1 MKLNNFNYLENKIF
15 TELDSFLRLCRLW
28 KLKDERIVF
37 TNGCF
42 DILHRGHISYLAAAA
57 DLGTKLIVGINSDA
71 SVKRLKGTS
80 RPINSFEDRALA
92 LAALGF
98 VDAVVE
104 FEDDTPEKLIE
115 LTSPNILVKGGD
127 YKIEDI
133 IGANWVA
140 QNGGETIVIPFVQGY
155 STTNF
160 LNDLKK

>member
-15 TELDSFLRLCRLW
+15 TELGSFLRLCRLW
-28 KLKDERIVF
+28 KLKDESIVF

-104 FEDDTPEKLIE
+104 FKDDTPEKLIQ
-115 LTSPNILVKGGD
+115 LATPNILVKGGD

>member
-28 KLKDERIVF
+28 KLKDEKIVF

-57 DLGTKLIVGINSDA
+57 DLGTKLIIGINSDA
-71 SVKRLKGTS
+71 SVKSLKGPS

-104 FEDDTPEKLIE
+104 FKDDTPEKLIE

-127 YKIEDI
+127 YKIDDI

-140 QNGGETIVIPFVQGY
+140 KNGGETIVIPFVQGY

>member
-28 KLKDERIVF
+28 KLKDESIVF

-104 FEDDTPEKLIE
+104 FKDDTPEKLIQ
-115 LTSPNILVKGGD
+115 LATPNILVKGGD

>member
-42 DILHRGHISYLAAAA
+42 DILHRGHLSYLAAAA

-71 SVKRLKGTS
+71 SIKRLKGPS
-80 RPINSFEDRALA
+80 RPINTFEDRALSI
-92 LAALGF
+92 AALGF

-104 FEDDTPEKLIE
+104 FEDETPEKLIE

-140 QNGGETIVIPFVQGY
+140 QNGGETMVIPFVQGY

-160 LNDLKK
+160 LNELKK

>member
-1 MKLNNFNYLENKIF
+1 LRDLV
-15 TELDSFLRLCRLW
+15 SFSRLLQLW

-71 SVKRLKGTS
+71 SVQNLKGPS
-80 RPINSFEDRALA
+80 RPINNFEDRALM
-92 LAALGF
+92 LSALGF
-98 VDAVVE
+98 IDAVVE
-104 FEDDTPEKLIE
+104 FQEDTPEKLIKII
-115 LTSPNILVKGGD
+115 SPSTLVKGGD
-127 YKIEDI
+127 YKIEEI
-133 IGANWVA
+133 VGYEWVTK
-140 QNGGETIVIPFVQGY
+140 NGGHVQVIPFIEGY

>member
-1 MKLNNFNYLENKIF
+1 MEIK
-15 TELDSFLRLCRLW
+15 RW
-28 KLKDERIVF
+28 K
-37 TNGCF
+37 NCF
-42 DILHRGHISYLAAAA
+42 YKWMFWGHISYLAAAA

-104 FEDDTPEKLIE
+104 FKDDTPEKLIQ
-115 LTSPNILVKGGD
+115 LATPNILVKGGD

>member
-15 TELDSFLRLCRLW
+15 TDLIAFSRLCHLW
-28 KLKDERIVF
+28 KLKDEKIIF

-71 SVKRLKGTS
+71 SVKKLKGPS

-98 VDAVVE
+98 IDAVVE
-104 FEDDTPEKLIE
+104 FKEDTPEKLIK
-115 LTSPNILVKGGD
+115 LVSPQILVKGGD
-127 YKIEDI
+127 YKIEEI
-133 IGANWVA
+133 IGAKWLA
-140 QNGGETIVIPFVQGY
+140 QNGGETIVIPFTKGY

>member
-15 TELDSFLRLCRLW
+15 TELDSFLRLCLLW

-104 FEDDTPEKLIE
+104 FKDDTPEKLIQ
-115 LTSPNILVKGGD
+115 LATPNILVKGGD